1 MRGSRRGSMMGI
13 MREEEEPPRVRC
25 PAKNVNKYP
34 SKIQGDSENRN
45 DKMRDSRGSSPS
57 CKMPRRSSSP
67 DGTGPRALQS
77 HRPKE
82 RCRGGSSDAVD
93 GSSRNH
99 SRPVSNS
106 HQSEHYKNPA
116 PQPHDPADDWSEHIS
131 SSGKKYYY
139 NCRTEVSQWEKPKE
153 WIEREQRHREA
164 ANRMAVTNSFPKDRD
179 YRREAMQATVQNNT
193 SNRYVEEKQSSETG
207 GVLSQNSLSQ
217 TSKHNDRDYRLSRT
231 ESVGSS
237 SAQPHALPGHR
248 PAGGQ
253 LPNSSPSSV
262 LGSTCKKAADANGA
276 GSLPKLHIPSTWHK
290 TDKKVTGR
298 DSSDAPAERAPS
310 ASVSTPSPSPSP
322 VSRPAPSTPTPA
334 TAQPQPQPS
343 QEASSARHSL
353 PSLHASPQ
361 PSPSLERLQEA
372 HFLFTA
378 FTQTLSKILLAA
390 APTLLPPTV
399 QPASQAQQQSPSSAS
414 LGSDVSSPRA
424 HISPRVSTPQG
435 STSHSKGQTSTPH
448 STTQL
453 KTSAP
458 PVKGG
463 QQPGDRQPQPSP
475 EPPAPSS
482 SQRHQ
487 STSHTCP
494 APGAAGT
501 HAGSLQS
508 GAVPQAL
515 PNQALSS
522 PCTLSAGLAAHY
534 NDQLVRHVQG
544 WPAEHA
550 EKQASKLREEGH
562 SLGSLQMS
570 EICTDL
576 KSARSLVRVSEI
588 QATLREQRILFLRQQ
603 VKELEKLKNQ
613 NSFMV

>member
-13 MREEEEPPRVRC
+13 MREEEEPSRVRC

-106 HQSEHYKNPA
+106 HQSEHYKNTA

-193 SNRYVEEKQSSETG
+193 SNRYV
-207 GVLSQNSLSQ
+207 
-217 TSKHNDRDYRLSRT
+217 
-231 ESVGSS
+231 
-237 SAQPHALPGHR
+237 
-248 PAGGQ
+248 GGQ

-290 TDKKVTGR
+290 TDKKGR
-298 DSSDAPAERAPS
+298 DASDAPAERAPS

-334 TAQPQPQPS
+334 TAQPQPQQS

-353 PSLHASPQ
+353 PSVHASPQ

-501 HAGSLQS
+501 HAGSSQS

-515 PNQALSS
+515 PNQALPS

-562 SLGSLQMS
+562 NLGSLQMS

>member
-13 MREEEEPPRVRC
+13 MREEEEPSRVRC

-106 HQSEHYKNPA
+106 HQSEHYKNTA

-237 SAQPHALPGHR
+237 SAQPHPLPGHR

-276 GSLPKLHIPSTWHK
+276 GTLPKLHIPSTWHK
-290 TDKKVTGR
+290 TDKKGR
-298 DSSDAPAERAPS
+298 DASDAPAERAPS

-334 TAQPQPQPS
+334 TAQPQPQQS

-353 PSLHASPQ
+353 PSVHASPQ
-361 PSPSLERLQEA
+361 PSPSLERLQE
-372 HFLFTA
+372 
-378 FTQTLSKILLAA
+378 
-390 APTLLPPTV
+390 
-399 QPASQAQQQSPSSAS
+399 AQQQSPSSAS

-463 QQPGDRQPQPSP
+463 QQLGDRQPQPSP
-475 EPPAPSS
+475 EPPAQSS

-494 APGAAGT
+494 APGAAGM
-501 HAGSLQS
+501 HAGSSQS

-515 PNQALSS
+515 PNQALPS

-562 SLGSLQMS
+562 NLGSLQMS

>member
-13 MREEEEPPRVRC
+13 MREEEEPSRVRC

-106 HQSEHYKNPA
+106 HQSEHYKNTA

-193 SNRYVEEKQSSETG
+193 SNRYV
-207 GVLSQNSLSQ
+207 
-217 TSKHNDRDYRLSRT
+217 
-231 ESVGSS
+231 
-237 SAQPHALPGHR
+237 
-248 PAGGQ
+248 
-253 LPNSSPSSV
+253 
-262 LGSTCKKAADANGA
+262 
-276 GSLPKLHIPSTWHK
+276 
-290 TDKKVTGR
+290 GR
-298 DSSDAPAERAPS
+298 DASDAPAERAPS

-334 TAQPQPQPS
+334 TAQPQPQQS

-353 PSLHASPQ
+353 PSVHASPQ

-463 QQPGDRQPQPSP
+463 QQLGDRQPQPSP
-475 EPPAPSS
+475 EPPAQSS

-494 APGAAGT
+494 APGAAGM
-501 HAGSLQS
+501 HAGSSQS

-515 PNQALSS
+515 PNQALPS

-562 SLGSLQMS
+562 NLGSLQMS

>member
-1 MRGSRRGSMMGI
+1 MKFAFDVTAAFIRAMQSADDVTTALIGDMKSAGDVTNALIRTMQSADDVTSALIRAARRGSMMGI
-13 MREEEEPPRVRC
+13 MREEEEPSRVRC

-106 HQSEHYKNPA
+106 HQSEHYKNTA

-193 SNRYVEEKQSSETG
+193 SNRYV
-207 GVLSQNSLSQ
+207 
-217 TSKHNDRDYRLSRT
+217 
-231 ESVGSS
+231 
-237 SAQPHALPGHR
+237 
-248 PAGGQ
+248 
-253 LPNSSPSSV
+253 
-262 LGSTCKKAADANGA
+262 
-276 GSLPKLHIPSTWHK
+276 
-290 TDKKVTGR
+290 GR
-298 DSSDAPAERAPS
+298 DASDAPAERAPS

-334 TAQPQPQPS
+334 TAQPQPQQS

-353 PSLHASPQ
+353 PSVHASPQ
-361 PSPSLERLQEA
+361 PSPSLERLQEG
-372 HFLFTA
+372 
-378 FTQTLSKILLAA
+378 TQYCVTSCPNNVSSTFRVISALRVEIS
-390 APTLLPPTV
+390 
-399 QPASQAQQQSPSSAS
+399 AQQQSPSSAS

-501 HAGSLQS
+501 HAGSSQS

-515 PNQALSS
+515 PNQALPS

-562 SLGSLQMS
+562 NLGSLQMS

>member
-13 MREEEEPPRVRC
+13 MREEEEPSRVRC

-106 HQSEHYKNPA
+106 HQSEHYKNTA

-237 SAQPHALPGHR
+237 SAHPHPLPGHR

-290 TDKKVTGR
+290 TDKKGR
-298 DSSDAPAERAPS
+298 DASDAPAERAPS

-334 TAQPQPQPS
+334 TAQPQPQQS

-353 PSLHASPQ
+353 PSVHASPQ
-361 PSPSLERLQEA
+361 PSPSLERLQE
-372 HFLFTA
+372 
-378 FTQTLSKILLAA
+378 
-390 APTLLPPTV
+390 
-399 QPASQAQQQSPSSAS
+399 AQQQSPSSAS

-501 HAGSLQS
+501 HAGSSQS

-515 PNQALSS
+515 PNQALPS

-562 SLGSLQMS
+562 NLGSLQMS

>member
-1 MRGSRRGSMMGI
+1 MGSVADLSASWRCCLCLSPITHPGVFCGPEPGI

-193 SNRYVEEKQSSETG
+193 SNRYV
-207 GVLSQNSLSQ
+207 
-217 TSKHNDRDYRLSRT
+217 
-231 ESVGSS
+231 
-237 SAQPHALPGHR
+237 
-248 PAGGQ
+248 
-253 LPNSSPSSV
+253 
-262 LGSTCKKAADANGA
+262 
-276 GSLPKLHIPSTWHK
+276 
-290 TDKKVTGR
+290 GR

>member
-1 MRGSRRGSMMGI
+1 
-13 MREEEEPPRVRC
+13 
-25 PAKNVNKYP
+25 KYP

-193 SNRYVEEKQSSETG
+193 SNSYSLYISRAEEKQSSETG

-298 DSSDAPAERAPS
+298 DASDAPAERAPS

-372 HFLFTA
+372 LTTGGLQASFL
-378 FTQTLSKILLAA
+378 TLFKPSYDCNWSSFGIRLLCSGNKR
-390 APTLLPPTV
+390 V
-399 QPASQAQQQSPSSAS
+399 EISAQQQSPSSAS